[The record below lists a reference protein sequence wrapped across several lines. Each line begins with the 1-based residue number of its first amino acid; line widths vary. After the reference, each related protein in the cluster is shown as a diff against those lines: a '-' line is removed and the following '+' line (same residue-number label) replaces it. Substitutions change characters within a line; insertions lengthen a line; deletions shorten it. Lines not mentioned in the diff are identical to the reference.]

1 MSYSITRTD
10 ADLTALPDRLASAVT
25 SLMDEGE
32 AVNTRSSY
40 AAALRY
46 WACWHSLR
54 YSQPIS
60 LPVPVPTVLQFIVDH
75 VQRQGDHGE
84 LVHELPPPVD
94 DELVQ
99 LGVKGKPGPMAL
111 NTVRHR
117 LSVLSKAHVLKSM
130 ASPCQAPEV
139 RALMSRIVRA
149 YAKRG
154 YRPNSK
160 EALAREPLEALL
172 ATCDDSLKGK
182 HDRALLLFAFS
193 SGGRRRSEVTQATLE
208 NTRRVAPLTWVYTMG
223 ASKTN
228 QTGEIRPE
236 DQKPIVGKAAEALE
250 AWLAASNITS
260 GAIFRRLPKGTTVG
274 QPLLPAGVRKIV
286 QQRCAMAGLEGNFS
300 AHSLRSGFV
309 TEAGRQ
315 NIPLGD
321 TMAMTGHTSIA
332 TVMRYFKSGSQ
343 LAGPAARLMEP
354 DDKP

>member
-1 MSYSITRTD
+1 MEYNIIRTD
-10 ADLTALPDRLASAVT
+10 ADPALLPDRLASAVT
-25 SLMDEGE
+25 ALMDEGE
-32 AVNTRSSY
+32 AANTRSSY
-40 AAALRY
+40 ATALRY
-46 WACWHSLR
+46 WAYWHSLR
-54 YSQPIS
+54 FNDPIA
-60 LPVPVPTVLQFIVDH
+60 LPVPTATVLQFIVDH
-75 VQRQGDHGE
+75 VQRQGDNGQ
-84 LVHELPPPVD
+84 LVYELPPAVD
-94 DELVQ
+94 KELVA
-99 LGVKGKPGPMAL
+99 LGVKGKPGPLAL
-111 NTVRHR
+111 STVRHR
-117 LSVLSKAHVLKSM
+117 LSVLSKAHVVKS
-130 ASPCQAPEV
+130 AANPCQTPEV
-139 RALMSRIVRA
+139 RALMSRTVRA

-260 GAIFRRLPKGTTVG
+260 GAIFRRIPKGTTVG

-286 QQRCAMAGLEGNFS
+286 QERCALGWAGGKFLGAFASQRFCDRGWASE
-300 AHSLRSGFV
+300 HP
-309 TEAGRQ
+309 AGRHH
-315 NIPLGD
+315 
-321 TMAMTGHTSIA
+321 GHD
-332 TVMRYFKSGSQ
+332 GSHQ
-343 LAGPAARLMEP
+343 HCDCDALLQVG
-354 DDKP
+354 